1 MNVKRE
7 NLSCIFI
14 VLFVVKV
21 SNYLLVA
28 FLWVVVD
35 VKYLVRVLGLIFD
48 MIFFMG
54 CSNCKVN
61 ILCFGFDI

>member
-21 SNYLLVA
+21 SNYLLV
-28 FLWVVVD
+28 V
-35 VKYLVRVLGLIFD
+35 
-48 MIFFMG
+48 FFMG
-54 CSNCKVN
+54 CGRCKVFSS
-61 ILCFGFDI
+61 CFGFDI